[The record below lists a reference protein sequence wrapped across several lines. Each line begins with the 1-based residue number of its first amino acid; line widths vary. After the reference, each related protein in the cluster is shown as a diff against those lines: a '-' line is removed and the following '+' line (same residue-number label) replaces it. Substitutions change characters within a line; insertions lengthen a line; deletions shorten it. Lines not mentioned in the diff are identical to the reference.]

1 MSGGK
6 GGSNEEKTEI
16 PAWIRDPAIR
26 NLARAEDV
34 QRIEYMPYYGG
45 DVAAFT
51 PAQNAAFDTNIG
63 AAEAFG
69 LLAPDTLTATSGMPT
84 PTDFDGFSGYSSQP
98 MYESALA
105 ELKAN
110 QPGAVA
116 QYDRLFGGNVPTTW
130 GNNPRFRGSA
140 AGGGGNTTDP
150 ENRWVDKASHIM
162 DTQDK
167 ERDRGTALESGVEQ
181 AQDYYNAAV
190 AAGTEWD
197 KPRGYTPAEAKLY
210 DERAKAHTDTQGTI
224 MKLPQKPVSYP
235 TLGQQQALRNMTP
248 VSTAGQGL
256 PWQKKKVDAV
266 PKLKFVEQTLPVGE
280 LLAPNP
286 HTDFGIG
293 KSNWWK

>member
-6 GGSNEEKTEI
+6 GGSETTETTI

-26 NLARAEDV
+26 NLARAEAV
-34 QRIEYMPYYGG
+34 QRIPYMPYYGP

-51 PAQNAAFDTNIG
+51 PTQNAAFDQNIG
-63 AAEAFG
+63 AAESFG
-69 LLAPDTLTATSGMPT
+69 LLGAGHGLTATSGMPT
-84 PTDFDGFSGYSSQP
+84 PTDYDGFTGYSSQP

-105 ELKAN
+105 ELKAK

-116 QYDRLFGGNVPTTW
+116 QYDALFGGNVPTTW
-130 GNNPRFRGSA
+130 GDNPRFRGS

-181 AQDYYNAAV
+181 AQDYYNAAKK
-190 AAGTEWD
+190 AGTEWD

-210 DERAKAHTDTQGTI
+210 DKRAKDHADTQGTI
-224 MKLPQKPVSYP
+224 MSWPTKPP
-235 TLGQQQALRNMTP
+235 TMA
-248 VSTAGQGL
+248 AGPFDYL
-256 PWQKKKVDAV
+256 QKKK
-266 PKLKFVEQTLPVGE
+266 
-280 LLAPNP
+280 
-286 HTDFGIG
+286 
-293 KSNWWK
+293 

>member
-140 AGGGGNTTDP
+140 GGNPTTTDP
-150 ENRWVDKASHIM
+150 VNRWVDKASHIM

-167 ERDRGTALESGVEQ
+167 ERDRGTALESGVKQ
-181 AQDYYNAAV
+181 AQDAYKAAV
-190 AAGTEWD
+190 AAGTNWD

-235 TLGQQQALRNMTP
+235 TLGQQQALRNITP
-248 VSTAGQGL
+248 VSTAGQVP
-256 PWQKKKVDAV
+256 PWMQKKK
-266 PKLKFVEQTLPVGE
+266 
-280 LLAPNP
+280 
-286 HTDFGIG
+286 
-293 KSNWWK
+293 